1 MRQSGERW
9 ERFVAYKPVQEQ
21 FRRLK
26 YPLYKLRNI
35 LFRVMAGMGFVDM

>member
-1 MRQSGERW
+1 MRQSEERW
-9 ERFVAYKPVQEQ
+9 ERFVAYKRAKQ